1 MPSLPAFARLDGD
14 GISMVLDLRSHAAAL
29 AYFGVS
35 LPLAEDLAGLCDAMR
50 RGRHASQPDQPAPR
64 SLLAYSGDGHL
75 CAPAIIIERAG
86 HTLPVRPE
94 LVMVTH
100 AAACLSLDFSDRA
113 LGISVKIELAI
124 LPGGVVEFKTQLRND
139 GDQPLG
145 VVSLASVSLPLPSW
159 ASHVVRYAGRW
170 AAEMQQQRRP
180 LEQGAITSTSYGGR
194 PGFGGGSWIRIEGGD
209 TSELQGDAMAAH
221 LAWSGDHVLG
231 VERNADGDATLTMAA
246 RLELGEVLLAPGQMF
261 SAPRALVAFSA
272 QGIAGLRHAFHA
284 HVLGAVVPEAAV
296 SRPRKV
302 HLNSWEALAFD
313 QSLTKVCALA
323 ERAAALGVERFVLD
337 DGWFAGRRDDTSS
350 LGDWAADPEIFP
362 DGLGPLIGHVRQLG
376 MDFGLW
382 VEPEMV
388 SPDSALYR
396 AHPDWCLH
404 LPDHPLPD
412 YHGLTQRNQ
421 LVLDLTRA
429 EVSDHLFAVLDRLLS
444 DCSIDYLKWDHN
456 RDLFPL
462 AGKGYAQV
470 IALYALLDRVR
481 AAHPHVEIESC
492 ASGGGRVD
500 LEIMRRCSR
509 FWASDNNDPVERLRI
524 NAGWFDFLPMCIA
537 GNHVGPSPNP
547 ITGRQVAMDFRAKV
561 AMFGHMGVEADPGM
575 MSADDRECL
584 AAHIALYKQWR
595 CVLHEGRLWRLAPA
609 ASGVHA
615 LLAMR
620 EGRGLALIAQT
631 RQADTYDMPHI
642 RFAGLDDDARY
653 LVGLVPPWCKKAQ
666 AQLAQ
671 ARLWADGIVLSGR
684 ALRVAGI
691 SLPLKYPETAWLVS
705 LECLADR

>member
-1 MPSLPAFARLDGD
+1 MSSFPAFARLDGD
-14 GISMVLDLRSHAAAL
+14 GVSMVLDLRANAAEL

-35 LPLAEDLAGLCDAMR
+35 LPFAEDLAGLCDAMR

-64 SLLAYSGDGHL
+64 SLFPYAGDGHL
-75 CAPAIIIERAG
+75 SAPAIIVERGG
-86 HTLPVRPE
+86 HMCPAQPR
-94 LVMVTH
+94 LVKVTE
-100 AAACLSLDFSDRA
+100 AAARLCLDFSDPA
-113 LGISVKIELAI
+113 LGLSVQIEIAI
-124 LPGGVVEFKTQLRND
+124 LTGGVVAFRTLVRNV
-139 GDQPLG
+139 GDQPFG
-145 VVSLASVSLPLPSW
+145 VVSLASVTLPLPSW
-159 ASHVVRYAGRW
+159 ASHAVCYAGRW
-170 AAEMQQQRRP
+170 SAEMQQQRRP
-180 LEQGAITSTSYGGR
+180 LDQGSITSASYGGR
-194 PGFGGGSWIRIEGGD
+194 PGFGGGNWIRIEADD
-209 TSELQGDAMAAH
+209 TAELQGDALAAH

-246 RLELGEVLLAPGQMF
+246 RLDIGEILLAPGEMF
-261 SAPRALVAFSA
+261 SAPCALVAISA
-272 QGIAGLRHAFHA
+272 QGIARLRHAFHA
-284 HVLGAVVPEAAV
+284 HVLGAVVPHAAA
-296 SRPRKV
+296 SSPRKV

-313 QSLTKVCALA
+313 QSLAKLCALA
-323 ERAAALGVERFVLD
+323 ERAAAIGVERFVLD
-337 DGWFAGRRDDTSS
+337 DGWFAGRRDDTTS
-350 LGDWAADPEIFP
+350 LGDWVADPGVFP
-362 DGLGPLIGHVRQLG
+362 DGLDPLIDHVRQLG

-404 LPDHPLPD
+404 LPH
-412 YHGLTQRNQ
+412 HQRLTQRNQ

-429 EVSDHLFAVLDRLLS
+429 EVSEHLFSCLDRLLS
-444 DCSIDYLKWDHN
+444 QHRIDYLKWDHN

-462 AGKGYAQV
+462 AGKGHAQV
-470 IALYALLDRVR
+470 IALYALLDRLR

-524 NAGWFDFLPMCIA
+524 NAGWFDFLPMRIA

-575 MSADDRECL
+575 MSAQDRACL

-595 CVLHEGRLWRLAPA
+595 DVLHEGRLWRLAPA

-620 EGRGLALIAQT
+620 GDRGLALIAQT
-631 RQADTYDMPHI
+631 RQADTYDVPHI

-653 LVGLVPPWCKKAQ
+653 LVSLLPPWCEKAQ

-671 ARLWADGIVLSGR
+671 ARHWADGIVLSGQ
-684 ALRVAGI
+684 ALRVAGM
-691 SLPLKYPETAWLVS
+691 SLPLQYPETAWLVS
-705 LECLADR
+705 LARCEPKPAR

>member
-1 MPSLPAFARLDGD
+1 MSSLPAFARLDGD
-14 GISMVLDLRSHAAAL
+14 GVSMVLDLRSHAAAL
-29 AYFGVS
+29 AYFGVP
-35 LPLAEDLAGLCDAMR
+35 LPLGEDLAGLCDAMR
-50 RGRHASQPDQPAPR
+50 RGRHASQPDQTAPR
-64 SLLAYSGDGHL
+64 SLLPYAGDGHL
-75 CAPAIIIERAG
+75 SAPAIVVERAG
-86 HTLPVRPE
+86 HMLAARPR
-94 LVMVTH
+94 LAKVMH
-100 AAACLSLDFSDRA
+100 AGARLCLDFSDSA
-113 LGISVKIELAI
+113 LGLSVRVALEVLT
-124 LPGGVVEFKTQLRND
+124 GGVVAFSTEVRND
-139 GDQPLG
+139 GDRPIG
-145 VVSLASVSLPLPSW
+145 VVSLASVTLPLPSW
-159 ASHVVRYAGRW
+159 ASHAVRYAGRW
-170 AAEMQQQRRP
+170 SAEMQQQRRP
-180 LEQGAITSTSYGGR
+180 LDQGAITSASYGGR
-194 PGFGGGSWIRIEGGD
+194 PGFGGGNWIRIEADD
-209 TSELQGDAMAAH
+209 TAELQGDALAAH

-246 RLELGEVLLAPGQMF
+246 RLDPGEIRLAAGDMF
-261 SAPRALVAFSA
+261 SAPRALVAISA

-284 HVLGAVVPEAAV
+284 HVLGAVVPHAAV
-296 SRPRKV
+296 SSPRKV

-313 QSLTKVCALA
+313 QSLAKLCALA

-337 DGWFAGRRDDTSS
+337 DGWFAGRRDDTTS
-350 LGDWAADPEIFP
+350 LGDWVADLAVFP
-362 DGLGPLIGHVRQLG
+362 DGLEPLIDHVCGLG

-388 SPDSALYR
+388 SPDSELYR

-404 LPDHPLPD
+404 LPDHPR
-412 YHGLTQRNQ
+412 LTQRNQ
-421 LVLDLTRA
+421 LVLDLTRGD
-429 EVSDHLFAVLDRLLS
+429 VSDHLFVCLDRLLGQHR
-444 DCSIDYLKWDHN
+444 IDYLKWDHN

-462 AGKGYAQV
+462 AGKGHAQV
-470 IALYALLDRVR
+470 IALYALLDRLR

-509 FWASDNNDPVERLRI
+509 FWASDNNDPIERLRI
-524 NAGWFDFLPMCIA
+524 NAGWFDFLPMRVA

-561 AMFGHMGVEADPGM
+561 AMFGHMGVEADPGL
-575 MSADDRECL
+575 MSAQDRACL
-584 AAHIALYKQWR
+584 AAHIALFKQWR
-595 CVLHEGRLWRLAPA
+595 DVLHDGQLWRLAPA

-620 EGRGLALIAQT
+620 GDRGLALVAQT
-631 RQADTYDMPHI
+631 RQADTYDVPHI

-653 LVGLVPPWCKKAQ
+653 RVALLPPWCEKAR

-671 ARLWADGIVLSGR
+671 PRLWADGIVLSGR

-705 LECLADR
+705 LERSVDG